1 MSHPFLVKDIA
12 LQAGVSIATVDRV
25 LHGRSGVRQHT
36 IRRIEQAIRELETQ
50 RSQVG
55 LSGRKF
61 ILDLV
66 MEAPVRFTEAVRA
79 ALEAEMPGLHPA
91 VFRAR
96 YHLAEVRAAANTV
109 SLLDAIA
116 RRGSNGIF
124 LKAPDVP
131 EIAAA
136 VDRVVQSGIPVVTL
150 VTDLPNSRRLAYV
163 GVDNRAAGE
172 TAAYLIGAWL
182 GKRRADVL
190 VTLSSSRFRG
200 EEEREMGF
208 RRALREHF
216 ADLGVVDVSEGH
228 GIDRPTGDLVR
239 TALTHHPD
247 IAAVYS
253 IGGGNASIVQAFAEL
268 KRPCGVFIGHDLDV
282 DNFELLRSRR
292 ISAVLHHDLRQD
304 MRTACVHIMRAQG
317 ALPKSVAPVASNIQI
332 ITPFN
337 MPT

>member
-66 MEAPVRFTEAVRA
+66 MEAPVRFTGAVRM
-79 ALEAEMPGLHPA
+79 ALEAEMPSLHPA
-91 VFRAR
+91 VFRSR
-96 YHLAEVRAAANTV
+96 YHLAEMRAAANTV
-109 SLLDAIA
+109 SLLEEIA

-124 LKAPDVP
+124 LKAPDLP

-172 TAAYLIGAWL
+172 TAAYLIGQWL
-182 GKRRADVL
+182 GERPANVL
-190 VTLSSSRFRG
+190 VTLSSNRFRG
-200 EEEREMGF
+200 EEEREIGF
-208 RRALREHF
+208 RRALREYF
-216 ADLGVVDVSEGH
+216 PDLGIVDVSEGH
-228 GIDRPTGDLVR
+228 GIDRATGGLVR
-239 TALTHHPD
+239 AALTDHPE

-253 IGGGNASIVQAFAEL
+253 IGGGNTSIVQAFVEL
-268 KRPCGVFIGHDLDV
+268 KRPCRVFIGHDLDV
-282 DNFELLRSRR
+282 DNLELLRSRR
-292 ISAVLHHDLRQD
+292 ISAVLHHDLRHD
-304 MRTACVHIMRAQG
+304 MRTACIQIMRAHG
-317 ALPKSVAPVASNIQI
+317 ALPKSIVSGVSNIQV

-337 MPT
+337 IPA